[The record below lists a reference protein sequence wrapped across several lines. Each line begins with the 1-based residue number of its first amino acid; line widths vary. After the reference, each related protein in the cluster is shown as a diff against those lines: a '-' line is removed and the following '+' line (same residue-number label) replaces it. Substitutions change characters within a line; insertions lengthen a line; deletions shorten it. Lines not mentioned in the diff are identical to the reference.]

1 MSDIALI
8 EDTVRRI
15 ITDGLTPA
23 VIEAAEHGIWAS
35 AIWERLE
42 AQGLLQ
48 PAAIAASS
56 DASEGLEI
64 EAAVLRATAATALP
78 LPVAET
84 ALGGWLL
91 TQQGIEVPAGVLSL
105 ASFSRNETLSYGGGR
120 VSGRLERVPWG
131 RHATGVVAIAD
142 GRLALLDPRSSS
154 VISGMNMA
162 NEPRDILTF
171 NMATPL
177 AIGGAAVHEQIL
189 ARAAAVRALQLAE
202 AAARVLE
209 ISVEYAGQ
217 RKQFGTPIGGFQAI
231 QHQLAAAAG
240 EVASARVAAQQAYL
254 ALAAGRNEVF
264 ACAIAKARANE
275 AAANVARIGH
285 QVHGAIG
292 FTQEYQLHRFTR
304 RIQSWRGEF
313 GASAFWNRRIGEL
326 VLAEPQRSLWPI
338 VTSGVPG
345 GSARTN

>member
-1 MSDIALI
+1 MSDIGLI
-8 EDTVRRI
+8 EDTARRI

-23 VIEAAEHGIWAS
+23 VIEAAEHGTWAG
-35 AIWERLE
+35 AIWDQLE
-42 AQGLLQ
+42 TQGLLQ
-48 PAAIAASS
+48 PSAIAEGEGSA
-56 DASEGLEI
+56 EGLEI

-84 ALGGWLL
+84 ALAGWFLQQHKIEFQSSLL
-91 TQQGIEVPAGVLSL
+91 SVAGFTNGENLS
-105 ASFSRNETLSYGGGR
+105 FEGGR
-120 VSGRLERVPWG
+120 VSGKLERVPWG
-131 RHATGVVAIAD
+131 SHSVGVVA
-142 GRLALLDPRSSS
+142 LAEGALVLLDPRSAT
-154 VISGMNMA
+154 ITPGMNMA
-162 NEPRDILTF
+162 NEPRDTLTF
-171 NMATPL
+171 DGAAPL
-177 AIGGAAVHEQIL
+177 AVGIAADQEEML
-189 ARAAAVRALQLAE
+189 ARCAAARALQLAE

-217 RKQFGTPIGGFQAI
+217 RKQFGKPIGGFQAI

-254 ALAAGRNEVF
+254 ALAAGKNVIF

-275 AAANVARIGH
+275 AAGNVARIGH

-313 GASAFWNRRIGEL
+313 GASAFWNRRLGEL
-326 VLAEPQRSLWPI
+326 VLAKPNRSLWSI
-338 VTSGVPG
+338 VASGI
-345 GSARTN
+345 